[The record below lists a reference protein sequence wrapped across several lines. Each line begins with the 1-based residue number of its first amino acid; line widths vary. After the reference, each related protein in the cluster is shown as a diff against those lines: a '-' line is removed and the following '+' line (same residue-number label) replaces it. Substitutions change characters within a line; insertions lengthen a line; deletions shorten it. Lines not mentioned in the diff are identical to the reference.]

1 MSAHPRKNIHNSFTL
16 TSRLATLQT
25 LQVLGV
31 DGFFPC
37 FLVCVCFLVGMKGIS
52 LLLCNF
58 AASNRGDV
66 SPLLQKPSRRRGRG
80 GDGGSGGKP
89 GKLEVEGGGRRG
101 VQNVGKRRDL
111 WEQARQGWVSTYLR
125 AWADILLP
133 AGDSPVLILLLFGH
147 GCMVPGRSSC
157 VCVSA

>member
-1 MSAHPRKNIHNSFTL
+1 MTPCSQSKL
-16 TSRLATLQT
+16 TLQT

-31 DGFFPC
+31 DFFS
-37 FLVCVCFLVGMKGIS
+37 FFGLCVCFFLVGMKGIS

-80 GDGGSGGKP
+80 GDGGSGVNGVSW
-89 GKLEVEGGGRRG
+89 EVEGRGEGSGRRAKCWKTPG
-101 VQNVGKRRDL
+101 LVGTGK
-111 WEQARQGWVSTYLR
+111 ARQSWVSTYLS

-157 VCVSA
+157 VCVRRWQSG